1 MIFPSS
7 GDRGDTMKYP
17 HQKLPG
23 LRLLTLLNPPTD
35 SEEIRMSEEG
45 VKGQAGSHARNPGLG
60 AFPPQ
65 VQVKNEQSRERLR
78 EIQTSKEN
86 NLWISFGS
94 WEFGH

>member
-1 MIFPSS
+1 
-7 GDRGDTMKYP
+7 MKYP

-86 NLWISFGS
+86 NLWISFES